1 MQNIPSKSND
11 IRRMFRATPGYVM
24 MSSDYSQQEPKIT
37 AYVSQ
42 EPKMVNTFKEGRDIY
57 ATIASIAYD
66 VPYEQCLEFH
76 PQTHEY
82 QPDGKSRR
90 STAKI
95 LVLGINYGMSIQSIG
110 NDLFGDD
117 DSISEEEKTKKAQ
130 KIFDAVMKGFPAL
143 HNAIEGAQAKA
154 IKVGYTETILGR
166 RRHHPDMQLP
176 RFEFK
181 AEEGYINPDI
191 DPLNV
196 DTLVNKDDIPERIQ
210 QALHKEFASYKY
222 NGQIYKRIRQLH
234 EQEHIKVINNSK
246 RIEDARRQIWNSI
259 IQGSAAELTKMAML
273 RLESDPEWQE
283 IGGRLILPV
292 HDELI
297 VEVPFE
303 NREKGAEILKR
314 SMEQA
319 GGFLPFPISC
329 DIEMTFRW
337 YGLEVDDILSYE
349 QPKSMDFD
357 TMSES
362 NIKWVQSRLFE
373 QGYVMPVYKNEDGSK
388 PIGVAAKGINGKM
401 SDELKAAYESY
412 MRKYNLT
419 SGERFI
425 HHIDTLVTTGVA
437 EYE

>member
-1 MQNIPSKSND
+1 MQGK
-11 IRRMFRATPGYVM
+11 ALG
-24 MSSDYSQQEPKIT
+24 EKI
-37 AYVSQ
+37 
-42 EPKMVNTFKEGRDIY
+42 
-57 ATIASIAYD
+57 
-66 VPYEQCLEFH
+66 
-76 PQTHEY
+76 
-82 QPDGKSRR
+82 
-90 STAKI
+90 
-95 LVLGINYGMSIQSIG
+95 
-110 NDLFGDD
+110 FGDD
-117 DSISEEEKTKKAQ
+117 DSISEDEKTKQANKV
-130 KIFDAVMKGFPAL
+130 FDAVMAGFPVL
-143 HNAIEGAQAKA
+143 KQAIANCKARAKQ
-154 IKVGYTETILGR
+154 IGYTETILGR
-166 RRHHPDMQLP
+166 RRHFPDLRLP
-176 RFEFK
+176 RFEFRP
-181 AEEGYINPDI
+181 EEGYVNPDI

-196 DTLVNKDDIPERIQ
+196 DTLVNKDDIPERIK
-210 QALHKEFASYKY
+210 QALYKELTSYKY
-222 NGQIYKRIRQLH
+222 TGQVYKRIRQLH
-234 EQEHIKVINNSK
+234 EQEHIKVINNSSK
-246 RIEDARRQIWNSI
+246 IAESEREAWNAV
-259 IQGSAAELTKMAML
+259 IQGSAADLTKMAML

-373 QGYVMPVYKNEDGSK
+373 QGYVTPVYKNEDGSK

-412 MRKYNLT
+412 MQKYNLT

-425 HHIDTLVTTGVA
+425 HHIDTLVTIGVA